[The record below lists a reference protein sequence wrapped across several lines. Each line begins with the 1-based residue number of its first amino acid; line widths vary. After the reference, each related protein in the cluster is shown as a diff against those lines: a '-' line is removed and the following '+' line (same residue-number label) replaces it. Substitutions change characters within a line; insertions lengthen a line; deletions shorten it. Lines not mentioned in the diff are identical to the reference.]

1 MKEPKKTIL
10 KSISTF
16 FKNHTENKPK
26 DAEIKDKQKKSIL
39 KVIDTEENLSDR
51 TTDTTFPNPSEPVMS
66 DTDNLEH
73 LKENFKTDK
82 TDYEIEDLTKNEDI
96 SSDETQPPVDDDID
110 INNILK
116 DLDGKLDE
124 SDHNHVLNI
133 LTTRSSKDKD
143 RESALLEYSVYGK
156 NYVLSLIV
164 EKEDSNYRYSL
175 KSSYGKEIYSKVTDI
190 DHLNETVFYPFE
202 AIALRDKYSP
212 VLKEK
217 AFVGL
222 NDRQKSY
229 LKVFVKHNTGAKEAL
244 SNELVESEVFD
255 KLRNLQSND
264 NWSKRNVLETI
275 DELIK

>member
-51 TTDTTFPNPSEPVMS
+51 ITDTTFPNPSEPVMS

-202 AIALRDKYSP
+202 AIALRDKYNP

-229 LKVFVKHNTGAKEAL
+229 LKVFVKHNTDAKEAL
-244 SNELVESEVFD
+244 NNELVESEVFD
-255 KLRNLQSND
+255 KLRDLQSND